1 MLVCSGEHSCRAA
14 LAYIE
19 LYGAGFD
26 AKTAA
31 YKILKIFTAAS
42 KHLVTE
48 GVGSGSAVVFADESA
63 VFIMDSL
70 RYTDYDV
77 AVFLEG
83 SMNFLEKFFY
93 IEIGFRKINEKR
105 IVSNIFPGKGSS
117 SGEPACVTSH
127 DLDDSDGFFLIDTG
141 VQGDLTDG
149 GSYVAGSTSESG
161 SMVGVYKIVINGLRL
176 TEDTDVAAD
185 LFSIAGKLADGI
197 HGIVAADIKEPADIH
212 LLEFLKKLRI
222 NRILQGFRKLVT
234 AGAEIGAGCPGK
246 SEKLLSRK
254 CFLEIKDCSV

>member
-1 MLVCSGEHSCRAA
+1 MLVCSGEHSSRAA

-26 AKTAA
+26 TETAA
-31 YKILKIFTAAS
+31 YKILKIFTAAG

-105 IVSNIFPGKGSS
+105 IVSDIFPQSCC
-117 SGEPACVTSH
+117 SGEPASVTSH
-127 DLDDSDGFFLIDTG
+127 DLDDGDGFFLIDAG
-141 VQGDLTDG
+141 VPGDLPDG
-149 GSYVAGSTSESG
+149 GGYVAGGASETG
-161 SMVGVYKIVINGLRL
+161 SVVGVYKIVINGLRL
-176 TEDTDVAAD
+176 TEDTDVAAI
-185 LFSIAGKLADGI
+185 FSA
-197 HGIVAADIKEPADIH
+197 
-212 LLEFLKKLRI
+212 
-222 NRILQGFRKLVT
+222 
-234 AGAEIGAGCPGK
+234 
-246 SEKLLSRK
+246 
-254 CFLEIKDCSV
+254 

>member
-1 MLVCSGEHSCRAA
+1 M
-14 LAYIE
+14 
-19 LYGAGFD
+19 
-26 AKTAA
+26 
-31 YKILKIFTAAS
+31 
-42 KHLVTE
+42 
-48 GVGSGSAVVFADESA
+48 
-63 VFIMDSL
+63 
-70 RYTDYDV
+70 
-77 AVFLEG
+77 
-83 SMNFLEKFFY
+83 
-93 IEIGFRKINEKR
+93 
-105 IVSNIFPGKGSS
+105 
-117 SGEPACVTSH
+117 TSH
-127 DLDDSDGFFLIDTG
+127 DLDDSDRFFLVDAG

-149 GSYVAGSTSESG
+149 GGYVAGSTSESG

-234 AGAEIGAGCPGK
+234 AGAKVSAGGPGK